1 MSTIVEQL
9 KTIIAEDLDTNIEKE
24 AIDENVP
31 LFEDGLGLDSIAT
44 VELIS
49 AIERDFDFQFDDSE
63 LDPEAFKSL
72 KVLAELVASKTE
84 SQPVE
89 TVS

>member
-49 AIERDFDFQFDDSE
+49 AIEHHFDFQFDDAE
-63 LDPEAFKSL
+63 LSPEAFKSL